1 MNGQAVAEWV
11 KKAEDNYF
19 SALALSRRRK
29 NPVPDVICN
38 QCQQCVEKYLK
49 ALLVLH
55 NVYFPK
61 IHDLIQL
68 EDLIARVDSEVRSI
82 HNFLVVLNPYGID
95 IRYPG
100 LEATIAEA
108 KEAVKAMKE
117 MRKFVRTKLRL
128 KFK

>member
-11 KKAEDNYF
+11 KKAEDNYL

-29 NPVPDVICN
+29 SPIPDVICN

-55 NVYFPK
+55 KAYFPK

-68 EDLIARVDSEVRSI
+68 EDWIARVDSEVRSI
-82 HNFLVVLNPYGID
+82 HNSLVVLNPYGID

-100 LEATIAEA
+100 FEATIAEA

-117 MRKFVRTKLRL
+117 IRKFVRTKLRL
-128 KFK
+128 KLK